1 MTDTLDTMAQYLAT
15 IGQTPLLS
23 KGQEQTADRDQLIT
37 ANLRLVVSIAKK
49 YVKRGLSLD
58 DLIQE
63 GNIGLMRAAGK
74 FDPAMGYKFSTYA
87 HWWIKQGIERALLE
101 QARLIRLPVHMGESI
116 SQLNRARN
124 TLVERLGHE
133 PSVAQ
138 LGEAL
143 GWSADKMQKTLRA
156 AVQLPTSLEM
166 PIGEK
171 LDNVLG
177 DILPAPAV
185 DYDEIVQQAQL
196 ADAVRDLLAC
206 LTERER
212 HVIEMR
218 FVHRVTLEEIGAQIN
233 LTRER
238 VRQIQKEAML
248 KLRAQA
254 REAQLYHFLEA

>member
-1 MTDTLDTMAQYLAT
+1 MSDTIDTMGVYLDT

-23 KGQEQTADRDQLIT
+23 KGQEQTADREQLIT

-49 YVKRGLSLD
+49 YIGRGLALD
-58 DLIQE
+58 DLVQE
-63 GNIGLMRAAGK
+63 GNIGLMRAAQK
-74 FDPAMGYKFSTYA
+74 FDPARGYKFSTYA

-101 QARLIRLPVHMGESI
+101 QGRLIRLPVHMGESI

-133 PSVAQ
+133 PSVAE
-138 LGEAL
+138 LADAL
-143 GWSADKMQKTLRA
+143 DWSADKLQKTLRA

-185 DYDEIVQQAQL
+185 DYDELVHQSQM
-196 ADAVRDLLAC
+196 ADAVRDLLGC
-206 LTERER
+206 LDDRER
-212 HVIEMR
+212 RVIELR
-218 FVHRVTLEEIGAQIN
+218 FVHRVTLDQAGAEFGI
-233 LTRER
+233 TRER
-238 VRQIQKEAML
+238 ARQIQNEAML